1 MQRQP
6 EIVLISGVES
16 GTTIAHGLTTLAG
29 YISAASEAQ
38 LASSY
43 FIPSV
48 TYSESNYF
56 RRIKVTRK

>member
-29 YISAASEAQ
+29 CISAASEAG
-38 LASSY
+38 
-43 FIPSV
+43 P
-48 TYSESNYF
+48 TC
-56 RRIKVTRK
+56 